1 MPNIIGGK
9 FKRTK
14 IEVPNKFVR
23 PTSAIKREAIFSIL
37 ESYSIKN
44 SIEIYKK
51 KSIIDIFAGSGLIG
65 LEAISRGINKSYF
78 IDNNHEVIKVLKKN
92 CQKICHENE
101 YEIIFSNAIDSLDK
115 NFYSCFLILNELK
128 NFLIKSKSKIIC
140 ISSICGTEII
150 KNAPISYSISK
161 SLLNIYLKHLSK
173 SFAKNGVNLN
183 IISPGNIIFDGSTW
197 DKKMKKNKK
206 NTIKYVKDNVPVN
219 KFGSPKDIANAVFFL
234 SSKENNFISGVNLL
248 IDGGQTN

>member
-1 MPNIIGGK
+1 MKKTIFITGSSEGIGLQIGKKFLAENFQVII
-9 FKRTK
+9 
-14 IEVPNKFVR
+14 
-23 PTSAIKREAIFSIL
+23 
-37 ESYSIKN
+37 N
-44 SIEIYKK
+44 SRKKLKK
-51 KSIIDIFAGSGLIG
+51 KLKNLDHIKGDMTNVQDVKKVSKIIKKRVKRLD
-65 LEAISRGINKSYF
+65 
-78 IDNNHEVIKVLKKN
+78 VLVCNVGYGKYKY
-92 CQKICHENE
+92 NE
-101 YEIIFSNAIDSLDK
+101 FPSLKETQDSLDK

-234 SSKENNFISGVNLL
+234 SSKENNFISGANLL

>member
-1 MPNIIGGK
+1 MKKTIFITGSSEGIGLQIGKKFLAENFQVII
-9 FKRTK
+9 
-14 IEVPNKFVR
+14 
-23 PTSAIKREAIFSIL
+23 
-37 ESYSIKN
+37 N
-44 SIEIYKK
+44 SRKKLKK
-51 KSIIDIFAGSGLIG
+51 KLKNLDHIKGDMTNLQDVKKVSKIIKKRVKRLD
-65 LEAISRGINKSYF
+65 
-78 IDNNHEVIKVLKKN
+78 VLVCNVGYGKYKY
-92 CQKICHENE
+92 NE
-101 YEIIFSNAIDSLDK
+101 FPSLKETQDSLDK

-183 IISPGNIIFDGSTW
+183 IISPGNILFDGSTW

-234 SSKENNFISGVNLL
+234 SSKENNFISGANLL

>member
-1 MPNIIGGK
+1 MVKVKKTIFITGSSEGIGLQIGKKFLAENFQVII
-9 FKRTK
+9 
-14 IEVPNKFVR
+14 
-23 PTSAIKREAIFSIL
+23 
-37 ESYSIKN
+37 N
-44 SIEIYKK
+44 SRKKLKK
-51 KSIIDIFAGSGLIG
+51 KLKNLDHIKGDMTNVQDVKKVSKIIKKRVKRLD
-65 LEAISRGINKSYF
+65 
-78 IDNNHEVIKVLKKN
+78 VLVCNVGYGKYKY
-92 CQKICHENE
+92 NE
-101 YEIIFSNAIDSLDK
+101 FPSLKETQDSLDK

-234 SSKENNFISGVNLL
+234 SSKENNFISGANLL

>member
-1 MPNIIGGK
+1 MKKTIFITGSSEGIGLQIGKKFLAENFQVIINSRKKLKKKLKNLDHIKGDMTNVQDVK
-9 FKRTK
+9 KVSKIIKKR
-14 IEVPNKFVR
+14 
-23 PTSAIKREAIFSIL
+23 IKRL
-37 ESYSIKN
+37 DVLVCNVGYGK
-44 SIEIYKK
+44 YKYNEFP
-51 KSIIDIFAGSGLIG
+51 S
-65 LEAISRGINKSYF
+65 
-78 IDNNHEVIKVLKKN
+78 LKET
-92 CQKICHENE
+92 Q
-101 YEIIFSNAIDSLDK
+101 DSLDK

-234 SSKENNFISGVNLL
+234 SSKENNFISGANLL

>member
-1 MPNIIGGK
+1 MVKVKKTIFITGSSEGIGLQIGKKFLAENFQVIINSRKKLKKKLKNLDHIKGDMTNLQDVK
-9 FKRTK
+9 KVSKIIKKR
-14 IEVPNKFVR
+14 
-23 PTSAIKREAIFSIL
+23 IKRL
-37 ESYSIKN
+37 DVLVCNVGYGK
-44 SIEIYKK
+44 YKYNEFP
-51 KSIIDIFAGSGLIG
+51 S
-65 LEAISRGINKSYF
+65 
-78 IDNNHEVIKVLKKN
+78 LKET
-92 CQKICHENE
+92 Q
-101 YEIIFSNAIDSLDK
+101 DSLNK

-234 SSKENNFISGVNLL
+234 SSKENNFISGANFL
-248 IDGGQTN
+248 IYGSQTN

>member
-1 MPNIIGGK
+1 MKKTIFITGSSEGIGLQIGKKFLAENFQVIINSRKKLKKKLKNLDHIKGDMTNVQDVK
-9 FKRTK
+9 KVSKIIKKR
-14 IEVPNKFVR
+14 
-23 PTSAIKREAIFSIL
+23 IKRL
-37 ESYSIKN
+37 DVLVCNVGYGK
-44 SIEIYKK
+44 YKYNEFP
-51 KSIIDIFAGSGLIG
+51 S
-65 LEAISRGINKSYF
+65 
-78 IDNNHEVIKVLKKN
+78 LKET
-92 CQKICHENE
+92 Q
-101 YEIIFSNAIDSLDK
+101 DSLNK

-234 SSKENNFISGVNLL
+234 SSKENNFISGANLL

>member
-1 MPNIIGGK
+1 MKKTIFITGSSEGIGLHIGKKFLAENFQVII
-9 FKRTK
+9 
-14 IEVPNKFVR
+14 
-23 PTSAIKREAIFSIL
+23 
-37 ESYSIKN
+37 N
-44 SIEIYKK
+44 SRKKLKK
-51 KSIIDIFAGSGLIG
+51 KLKNLDHIKGDMTNVQDVKKISKIIKKRVKRLD
-65 LEAISRGINKSYF
+65 
-78 IDNNHEVIKVLKKN
+78 VLVCNVGYGKYKY
-92 CQKICHENE
+92 NE
-101 YEIIFSNAIDSLDK
+101 FPSLKEIQDSLNK

-140 ISSICGTEII
+140 ISSICGSEII

-183 IISPGNIIFDGSTW
+183 IVSPGNILFDGSTW

-206 NTIKYVKDNVPVN
+206 NTIKYIKDNVPVN

-234 SSKENNFISGVNLL
+234 SSKENNFISGANLL

>member
-1 MPNIIGGK
+1 MKKTIFITGSSEGIGLQIGKKFLAENFQVII
-9 FKRTK
+9 
-14 IEVPNKFVR
+14 
-23 PTSAIKREAIFSIL
+23 
-37 ESYSIKN
+37 N
-44 SIEIYKK
+44 SRKKLKK
-51 KSIIDIFAGSGLIG
+51 KLKNLDHIKGDMTNLQDVKKVSKIIKKRVKRLD
-65 LEAISRGINKSYF
+65 
-78 IDNNHEVIKVLKKN
+78 VLVCNVGYGKYKY
-92 CQKICHENE
+92 NE
-101 YEIIFSNAIDSLDK
+101 FPSLKETQDSLDK

-234 SSKENNFISGVNLL
+234 SSKENNFISGANLL